1 MAELQEW
8 SGCSTLQIQLA
19 EAVRRHPHRPFKKQW
34 LLDGVPVLRRTAIH
48 MRSPRISARPPPLIG
63 LGGQGGQGGS
73 RAFRA
78 RLELSR
84 NVLRSRRSAKDMEKE
99 AAVAE
104 LLSQH
109 VIVAREAPARVYV

>member
-19 EAVRRHPHRPFKKQW
+19 EAVRRHPVSAFKKQW

-109 VIVAREAPARVYV
+109 VIVAQEAPARVYV